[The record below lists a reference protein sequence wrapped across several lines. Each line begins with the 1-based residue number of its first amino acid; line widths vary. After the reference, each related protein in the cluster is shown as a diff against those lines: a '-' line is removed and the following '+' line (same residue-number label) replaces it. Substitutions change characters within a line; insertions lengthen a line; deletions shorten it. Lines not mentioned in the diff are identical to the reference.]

1 MKTVVFVLATNLMLY
16 YICLYLGLER
26 VFLNVDYI
34 LVLICWAY
42 ISKRLSCLVWGIVF
56 CCDVLLCIRQIYPF
70 FRLDD
75 ILYISK
81 FIWISSDSY
90 KIYLLSFILYL
101 IFGLYLFLQG
111 KIHKK
116 TIIILIFLTSFLY
129 LSQTFYDQIKPY
141 NKKQWIESEFVEF
154 IALQYRSFNQ
164 AVRDQRKPFTY
175 FDLNSKA
182 TDDLRN
188 HFINITGKQ
197 KNVLFIVAESLG
209 YPRDPRILAEI
220 LKPLKLNTKL
230 HFNKIAKASY
240 ISATV
245 DAELRE
251 LCKAQSINFNLKD
264 NFDGF
269 SSCLPHWFKDK
280 FYETTAMHGA
290 LGLMYDR
297 KHWYPR
303 AGFDQV
309 IFQESKSWHTRCYSF
324 PGVCDRELIKEIPK
338 KFTQS
343 KPQFFYWLTLNS
355 HAVYDSRDIYIDIF
369 DCKKFNIQNNSESCR
384 NLKLQAQFLYL
395 LADLTKNP
403 KMQNTEVIVVGDHS
417 PAIMNLTEK
426 ARVFEGNNVLV
437 LNFSINRI

>member
-1 MKTVVFVLATNLMLY
+1 MKTVALIIATNFLLY
-16 YICLYLGLER
+16 VLCVYLGLER
-26 VFLNVDYI
+26 VFLNIDYI
-34 LVLICWAY
+34 LVIICWAF
-42 ISKRLSCLVWGIVF
+42 ISKRFTGLLWCIVLIA
-56 CCDVLLCIRQIYPF
+56 DVLMCLRQIFPF
-70 FRLDD
+70 FRLQD

-81 FIWISSDSY
+81 FIWISSDYY
-90 KIYLLSFILYL
+90 KFYVFLLITYLCLGVYILIKSHNHKKMTVWL
-101 IFGLYLFLQG
+101 IFVS
-111 KIHKK
+111 
-116 TIIILIFLTSFLY
+116 SFLY
-129 LSQTFYDQIKPY
+129 LSQTLYQQFNPY
-141 NKKQWIESEFVEF
+141 EKKIWIESEVVEF
-154 IALQYRSFNQ
+154 VVLQYRDFHQSL
-164 AVRDQRKPFTY
+164 RDQSKPLIALTK
-175 FDLNSKA
+175 NPEA
-182 TDDLRN
+182 TDNLRKN
-188 HFINITGKQ
+188 FDEIAHSQ
-197 KNVLFIVAESLG
+197 KNVLLIAAESLG
-209 YPRDPRILAEI
+209 YPRDPLILEEI
-220 LKPLKLNTKL
+220 LKPLKQNPALNFTK
-230 HFNKIAKASY
+230 ISKASY

-309 IFQESKSWHTRCYSF
+309 IFQESKDWKTRCYSF

-369 DCKKFNIQNNSESCR
+369 DCKKFNIENNSESCR

-426 ARVFEGNNVLV
+426 VRVFEGNNVLV
-437 LNFSINRI
+437 LNFSIDRI

>member
-1 MKTVVFVLATNLMLY
+1 M
-16 YICLYLGLER
+16 ER

-56 CCDVLLCIRQIYPF
+56 CCDVLLCVRQIYPF
-70 FRLDD
+70 FRVED

-81 FIWISSDSY
+81 FIWISSNY
-90 KIYLLSFILYL
+90 HKLYLLSFMLYL
-101 IFGLYLFLQG
+101 ILGCYLFL
-111 KIHKK
+111 KNKKHNK
-116 TIIILIFLTSFLY
+116 TIIFLVFLTSFLY
-129 LSQTFYDQIKPY
+129 LSQTIYDHINPY
-141 NKKQWIESEFVEF
+141 NKRQWIESKFFEF
-154 IALQYRSFNQ
+154 IALQYQGFNES
-164 AVRDQRKPFTY
+164 VRDEHKPFI
-175 FDLNSKA
+175 FFEINSIA
-182 TDDLRN
+182 TDTLRKQ
-188 HFINITGKQ
+188 FIDITQQK
-197 KNVLFIVAESLG
+197 KNVLLIVAESLG
-209 YPRDPRILAEI
+209 YPRDVSVLNEL
-220 LKPLKLNTKL
+220 LKPLKLNKQL
-230 HFNKIAKASY
+230 YFNKISKASY
-240 ISATV
+240 FYATV

-369 DCKKFNIQNNSESCR
+369 DCKKFNIESNSESCR

-417 PAIMNLTEK
+417 PAIINLTEK

-437 LNFSINRI
+437 LNFSINKIY